1 MAEAPISAH
10 SFEFGAAW
18 STASR
23 DARSFGLVLMVQ
35 QEIVRKLDKMYEE
48 MDYLARLNDDRMDP
62 IATAAR
68 DAYLVCMFKVAKL
81 RNLVEAEGVEV
92 KEPSSQE
99 L

>member
-1 MAEAPISAH
+1 
-10 SFEFGAAW
+10 
-18 STASR
+18 
-23 DARSFGLVLMVQ
+23 MVQ

-48 MDYLARLNDDRMDP
+48 LDYLARLNSDKMDP
-62 IATAAR
+62 MATAAR

-92 KEPSSQE
+92 KEPSGEE